1 MRQRIRVNPEAG
13 CLFVEISDVFDRVK
27 AKEFIRQ
34 IFQSSQFH
42 SLSKVLVD
50 IRNME
55 GPIPTMARFELAR
68 FMAERQLAPV
78 RLAVLESPDQVP
90 DSTFFENVAGNRGI
104 PVKVTTDLE
113 KALDWLDIEA
123 ADQADG
129 PDPEKDGPD
138 E

>member
-1 MRQRIRVNPEAG
+1 MRQRIQANLKDG
-13 CLFVEISDVFDRVK
+13 YLYVEISGAFDRFRT
-27 AKEFIRQ
+27 KELMRQ
-34 IFQSSQFH
+34 VFQSAQSQ
-42 SLSKVLVD
+42 SLSRILVD
-50 IRNME
+50 IRNMA
-55 GPIPTMARFELAR
+55 GPIPTMARFEMAR
-68 FMAERQLAPV
+68 FLATEQK
-78 RLAVLESPDQVP
+78 AVLRVAVLKLPEQVP
-90 DSTFFENVAGNRGI
+90 DDKFFENVAGNRGI